1 MTAILVV
8 EPHPLLR
15 LGLLQVLAEIG
26 PSIRLRSTD
35 YSDLSGTGAQLQ
47 QCDLLVLSVP
57 DSPEATVIL
66 DTAIVRYAPASILI
80 LSDQSSTNLSAI
92 ALPPNVV
99 GHLSKDSSLDI
110 LQASFRLVLA
120 GGNCFP
126 LRSAPTAQVN
136 KKSRFDRLPSIQDYT
151 PIQAASTATASQTKT
166 TVKVGAPQNEAEM
179 LGLTPRQ
186 YEVLQLL
193 ARGLPLKSIAKGLE
207 ISAATAKAHTE
218 TLYQRLN
225 VHNRNEAVF
234 AALSRGAQL
243 GMDIDSQDLN
253 E

>member
-26 PSIRLRSTD
+26 PGIRLRSTD

-47 QCDLLVLSVP
+47 QCDLLILSIP
-57 DSPEATVIL
+57 DSPEATVIIEA
-66 DTAIVRYAPASILI
+66 AITRYAPASIL
-80 LSDQSSTNLSAI
+80 LLTDHSSTNLGSI
-92 ALPPNVV
+92 TLPHNVV
-99 GHLSKDSSLDI
+99 GHLSKDSTLDI

-126 LRSAPTAQVN
+126 LRSASAAHANRPSN
-136 KKSRFDRLPSIQDYT
+136 FDRLPGSIQDYIPPSKNT
-151 PIQAASTATASQTKT
+151 APTGPIKAPAKEI
-166 TVKVGAPQNEAEM
+166 PQNEAEM

-193 ARGLPLKSIAKGLE
+193 ARGLPLKSIAKELT

-243 GMDIDSQDLN
+243 GMEMETPDQD

>member
-26 PSIRLRSTD
+26 PGIRLRSTD
-35 YSDLSGTGAQLQ
+35 YSELTGIGAQLQ
-47 QCDLLVLSVP
+47 QCDLLILSVP
-57 DSPEATVIL
+57 DSPDASVIIDAAL
-66 DTAIVRYAPASILI
+66 KRYAPAAILL
-80 LSDQSSTNLSAI
+80 LSDHSASNLGSAT
-92 ALPPNVV
+92 LPPNVV
-99 GHLSKDSSLDI
+99 GHISKDSSLDI

-126 LRSAPTAQVN
+126 LRSPSLAETPRRQSNFDSLALAQSHTN
-136 KKSRFDRLPSIQDYT
+136 STISALNSSH
-151 PIQAASTATASQTKT
+151 AAEKES
-166 TVKVGAPQNEAEM
+166 PQSEAEM

-186 YEVLQLL
+186 YEVLILL
-193 ARGLPLKSIAKGLE
+193 ARGLPLKAIAKELS

-234 AALSRGAQL
+234 TALSRGAQL
-243 GMDIDSQDLN
+243 GM
-253 E
+253 EVPPTE